1 LADEPVAS
9 LDPKVSNL
17 IMLLLKKINKE
28 FNITVL
34 CNLHQVGLAIQHADR
49 IVGLLDGKIAF
60 DESTKNINRNNI
72 NLIYK

>member
-1 LADEPVAS
+1 
-9 LDPKVSNL
+9 
-17 IMLLLKKINKE
+17 M
-28 FNITVL
+28 
-34 CNLHQVGLAIQHADR
+34 CNLHQVELAIQHADR